1 VEKPRQR
8 FIAYVGDWPSDAHI
22 PVADRPFHGHL
33 DPLTE
38 GGDADWARPCGIDD
52 VPLPQALA
60 WARER
65 ASRVVLCVQ
74 EGSREQRYS
83 AGEEHFGYS
92 GGLLPLWDDS

>member
-8 FIAYVGDWPSDAHI
+8 FIAYVSHWSDDAHI
-22 PVADRPFHGHL
+22 SRRRSAFSHL

-38 GGDADWARPCGIDD
+38 GGDEDWARPFGIDD

-83 AGEEHFGYS
+83 AGKEHFGYR
-92 GGLLPLWDDS
+92 GELLPLWDDS